1 MMHRKQKVRNT
12 GEVKYSVGGQGMNKL
27 DLVKT
32 LSQSANISKADAE
45 RGLVSLLETMKG
57 AIEVGERINLV
68 GFGSFSV
75 IDRAPRVGRNPK
87 TGEQVRIPP
96 RRSVKFCPG
105 QALKQKFF

>member
-1 MMHRKQKVRNT
+1 
-12 GEVKYSVGGQGMNKL
+12 MNKS
-27 DLVKT
+27 DLINYVAKNT
-32 LSQSANISKADAE
+32 SLTKADSEKAINC
-45 RGLVSLLETMKG
+45 VFKG
-57 AIEVGERINLV
+57 ITGALSKKEEARFT

-105 QALKQKFF
+105 QALKQKFFNP

>member
-1 MMHRKQKVRNT
+1 MKNSIKLL
-12 GEVKYSVGGQGMNKL
+12 GGKSMNKL

-32 LSQSANISKADAE
+32 LAQSANISKADAE
-45 RGLVSLLETMKG
+45 RGLVSLLQTMRG
-57 AIEVGERINLV
+57 AIEDGERINLV

-87 TGEQVRIPP
+87 TGEQVKIPS

-105 QALKQKFF
+105 QALKEVFF

>member
-1 MMHRKQKVRNT
+1 
-12 GEVKYSVGGQGMNKL
+12 MNKL

-32 LSQSANISKADAE
+32 ISQSANISKAEAE
-45 RGLVSLLETMKG
+45 RGLVGLLQTMKD

-75 IDRAPRVGRNPK
+75 IDRAARVGRNPK
-87 TGEQVRIPP
+87 TGEQVAIPS

-105 QALKQKFF
+105 QELKEKFV